1 MQEMRV
7 WSLSQEDSLK
17 KEMATQHHILAWETP
32 WTERTWGA
40 PVHKGVGQDGTIE
53 DSNAGSVPRGWL
65 CPGPPSF
72 GNENVRRKW
81 RNQKNTGDV
90 KNRHKQQHPQ
100 ETLPWSC
107 KKEGARSGPRLP
119 LYQQDC
125 RASCSLASQ
134 RDLVSP
140 GPAGQHLGFDFQ
152 FDFHAHK

>member
-1 MQEMRV
+1 MDRKNLG
-7 WSLSQEDSLK
+7 SAS
-17 KEMATQHHILAWETP
+17 P
-32 WTERTWGA
+32 RG
-40 PVHKGVGQDGTIE
+40 HKGVGQDGTIE
-53 DSNAGSVPRGWL
+53 NSNAGSVPRGRL

-107 KKEGARSGPRLP
+107 KKEDARSGPRLP

-125 RASCSLASQ
+125 RASCCLASQ
-134 RDLVSP
+134 RDLVNP

-152 FDFHAHK
+152 FDFHTHKYFLKEISIFFLMLFFGETILILKM